1 MQKGGMVMNQKL
13 FSVYRLFLS
22 DREEIVEQTVLEDST
37 QARKDYAEK
46 YSFPYGLAVNLEEF
60 LSGGTTLLIVAV
72 KNAPEDDNGDPV
84 DMVMIDVL
92 SYDQLIN
99 DIKQDYTGQEQQER
113 LKQVDALF
121 GINDGD
127 N

>member
-1 MQKGGMVMNQKL
+1 MNQKL

>member
-1 MQKGGMVMNQKL
+1 MQKGGTAMDHKL

-22 DREEIVEQTVLEDST
+22 DREEIVEQTVLEDSAQT
-37 QARKDYAEK
+37 RRDYAEK

-92 SYDQLIN
+92 SL
-99 DIKQDYTGQEQQER
+99 TARR
-113 LKQVDALF
+113 LPLQAGRLS
-121 GINDGD
+121 GR
-127 N
+127 

>member
-1 MQKGGMVMNQKL
+1 MDRKL

-22 DREEIVEQTVLEDST
+22 GREEIVEQTVLEDSAQT
-37 QARKDYAEK
+37 RKDYAEK
-46 YSFPYGLAVNLEEF
+46 YSFPYSLILNPEEF

-72 KNAPEDDNGDPV
+72 KNSPEDDSGDPV
-84 DMVMIDVL
+84 DMISIEAL
-92 SYDQLIN
+92 NYDQVVG
-99 DIKQDYTGQEQQER
+99 DITKDYTIQERQER